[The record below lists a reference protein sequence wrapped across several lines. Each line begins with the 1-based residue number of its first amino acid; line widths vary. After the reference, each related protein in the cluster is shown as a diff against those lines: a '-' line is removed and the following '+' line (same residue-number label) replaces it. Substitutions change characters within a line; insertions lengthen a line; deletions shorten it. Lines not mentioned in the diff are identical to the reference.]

1 MSNEQDPW
9 LADTQELVDFVLAG
23 TREAEDIILEAFG
36 AISAI
41 QAKDDLEQRYLATA
55 QSHLNKAYV
64 FMQEFR
70 KMEHVNVR

>member
-1 MSNEQDPW
+1 MTNERSPW
-9 LADTQELVDFVLAG
+9 QVDTQELTGFAPPEP
-23 TREAEDIILEAFG
+23 REAEDIILEAFG

-41 QAKDDLEQRYLATA
+41 QARDDLEQRYLATA